1 MKTISEIKNAYK
13 DKAVT
18 VRQVVDMTLL
28 NISKTNSDI
37 NAVLGLYSDEYIQ
50 SQIDKAEEMLANGS
64 ASDMTGVPIVLK
76 DNLCV
81 LGQRAGAASKIL
93 DNYIA
98 TYDATVVEKLRE
110 AGAILIGRANMD
122 EFAMGGS
129 TENSAYGVTRNPID
143 RERVAGGS
151 SGGSAASVAA
161 GYVPVALGS
170 DTGGS
175 IRQPASLCG
184 IWGLKPTYGSVS
196 RHGLMAMGSSLDVIG
211 TFANSVEDLETVF
224 STIKGKDVRDATSHD
239 NVKFKEGNGKVIGV
253 PRTFVDQ
260 DGVNSEVRESFYKSL
275 EDLKSKGYT
284 IKDIEIKNLDLSL
297 AVYYILM
304 TAEVS
309 SNMGRYDGV
318 RFGEHT
324 AGESVN
330 DSITRTRSDYLGDE
344 VRRRIML
351 GTYVLSAGYYD
362 AYYNK
367 GIATRNALQDEF
379 KKVFQEVDYIATP
392 TSPITAWKIGEKSDP
407 LSMYL
412 ADIFT
417 VSANIVGVPAMSAP
431 TDKDSAGLPI
441 GIQFMC
447 AWGREDALFDI
458 GKDIE

>member
-98 TYDATVVEKLRE
+98 TYNAAVVEKLRE

>member
-13 DKAVT
+13 DKAMT
-18 VRQVVDMTLL
+18 VRQMVDMALL

-98 TYDATVVEKLRE
+98 TYDAAVVEKLKE
-110 AGAILIGRANMD
+110 SGAILIGRANMD

-253 PRTFVDQ
+253 PRSFVDQ

-417 VSANIVGVPAMSAP
+417 VSANIVGVPAMSSP
-431 TDKDSAGLPI
+431 TNKDSAGLPI

>member
-98 TYDATVVEKLRE
+98 TYDAAVVEKLKE

-224 STIKGKDVRDATSHD
+224 STIKGKDARDATSHD

-253 PRTFVDQ
+253 PRSFVDQ

-275 EDLKSKGYT
+275 EDLKLEGYT

-447 AWGREDALFDI
+447 SWGREDALFDI

>member
-1 MKTISEIKNAYK
+1 MKTISDIKTAYK
-13 DKAVT
+13 AKSAT
-18 VRQVVDMTLL
+18 VRQVVDMTIANIAATNKDL
-28 NISKTNSDI
+28 NV
-37 NAVLGLYSDEYIQ
+37 VLGLYSDEFI
-50 SQIDKAEEMLANGS
+50 SAQITKAEEMLSNGTDTS
-64 ASDMTGVPIVLK
+64 MTGVPIILK

-81 LGQRAGAASKIL
+81 TGERAGAASKIL
-93 DNYIA
+93 GNYIA
-98 TYDATVVEKLRE
+98 PYDAAVVEKLKS
-110 AGAILIGRANMD
+110 AGAVLIGRANMD

-129 TENSAYGVTRNPID
+129 TENSAYGVTRNPVD
-143 RERVAGGS
+143 SSRVAGGS
-151 SGGSAASVAA
+151 SGGSAAAVAA
-161 GYVPVALGS
+161 GYVPVSLGS

-175 IRQPASLCG
+175 IREPASLCG

-196 RHGLMAMGSSLDVIG
+196 RHGLMAMGSSLDVVG
-211 TFANSVEDLETVF
+211 PFANSVEDLETVYD
-224 STIKGKDVRDATSHD
+224 TIKGRDARDATSHD
-239 NVKFKEGNGKVIGV
+239 NIKTKTTNGKVIGV
-253 PRTFVDQ
+253 PMSYVDQ
-260 DGVNSEVRESFYKSL
+260 DGVNSEVRGAFYKSL
-275 EDLKSKGYT
+275 DNLKAQGYT
-284 IKDIEIKNLDLSL
+284 VVDIEIKNLDLSL

-367 GIATRNALQDEF
+367 GIATRDALQDEF
-379 KKVFQEVDYIATP
+379 KNVFQKVDYIATP

-417 VSANIVGVPAMSAP
+417 VSANIVGVPAISAP
-431 TDKDSAGLPI
+431 AGVDSNGLPI
-441 GIQFMC
+441 GIQFMST
-447 AWGREDALFDI
+447 WGDESGLFAI
-458 GKDIE
+458 GKDIK